1 MNLSYE
7 AVDAAGSAVA
17 DVIDATDAAEA
28 IERLRRRGLFVKKIS
43 EVEAAKATTARAPA
57 TLKLP
62 LKPLVFLTRQ
72 LAILLKAGSALVP
85 ALQVIRR
92 QLKKPA
98 HEAMLRSLI
107 NDLEDGLPL
116 ADAMRKFPETF
127 DPAYRA
133 VVAAGEA
140 SATLPAMMERLA
152 SILVRRRALRNKILG
167 AMTYP
172 LVLLVMSINVVCGM
186 MMFVVPRFA
195 GMFKTIGVEIPWST
209 QFLLN
214 VSGWLEQ
221 YWAIPAGAAIVLGV
235 GLFLLLGSKPG
246 RRVLVNVQTEIPLM
260 KRLTGRLIQAR
271 IYRTLGTLI
280 ECRVGVLDALE
291 LSREITGNRR
301 FRRLFDDIV
310 EALTSGDRISSVLLR
325 SDFIEPSLAYSIQT
339 GEENGALGPSISYCA
354 DILEEENAELIAAM
368 TRLVEPMILVVMGV
382 VVGGVA
388 ISLFL
393 PLFDVTA
400 ALG

>member
-62 LKPLVFLTRQ
+62 LKLLVFLTRQ

>member
-17 DVIDATDAAEA
+17 DVIDATDPAEA

-98 HEAMLRSLI
+98 HEAMIRSLI

-140 SATLPAMMERLA
+140 SATLPAMMDRLA

-260 KRLTGRLIQAR
+260 KRLTSRLIQAR

>member
-92 QLKKPA
+92 QFKKPA
-98 HEAMLRSLI
+98 YEAMIRSLI

-140 SATLPAMMERLA
+140 SATLPTMMDRLA

-246 RRVLVNVQTEIPLM
+246 RRVLVNIQTEIPLM
-260 KRLTGRLIQAR
+260 KRLTSRLIQAR

-325 SDFIEPSLAYSIQT
+325 SDFIEPSLAFSIQT

-354 DILEEENAELIAAM
+354 DILEEENTELIAAM

>member
-17 DVIDATDAAEA
+17 DVIDATDAADA

-43 EVEAAKATTARAPA
+43 EVEAAKATTGRAPA
-57 TLKLP
+57 SLKLP
-62 LKPLVFLTRQ
+62 LKSLVFLTRQ

-98 HEAMLRSLI
+98 HEAMIRSLI

-140 SATLPAMMERLA
+140 SATLPAMMDRLA

-172 LVLLVMSINVVCGM
+172 LVLLFMSINVVCGM

-214 VSGWLEQ
+214 LSGWLEQ
-221 YWAIPAGAAIVLGV
+221 YWVIPAGAAIVLGV
-235 GLFLLLGSKPG
+235 GLFLLVGSKPG
-246 RRVLVNVQTEIPLM
+246 RRVLVNVQTEIPLV
-260 KRLTGRLIQAR
+260 KRVTSRLIQAR

-280 ECRVGVLDALE
+280 ECRVGVLDALD

>member
-7 AVDAAGSAVA
+7 AVDAAGSAVS

-92 QLKKPA
+92 QFKKPA
-98 HEAMLRSLI
+98 YEAMIRSLI

-140 SATLPAMMERLA
+140 SATLPTMMDRLA

-246 RRVLVNVQTEIPLM
+246 RRVLVNIQTEIPLM
-260 KRLTGRLIQAR
+260 KRLTSRLIQAR

-325 SDFIEPSLAYSIQT
+325 SDFIEPSLAFSIQT

-354 DILEEENAELIAAM
+354 DILEEENTELIAAM

>member
-17 DVIDATDAAEA
+17 DIIDATDAADA

-43 EVEAAKATTARAPA
+43 EAEAAKVTTARAPA

-98 HEAMLRSLI
+98 HEAMIRSLI

-140 SATLPAMMERLA
+140 SATLPAMMDRLA

-221 YWAIPAGAAIVLGV
+221 YWAIPAGAAIALGV

>member
-140 SATLPAMMERLA
+140 SATLPAMMDRLA

-246 RRVLVNVQTEIPLM
+246 RRILVNVQTEIPLM